1 MRSNMFNGD
10 LLKIS
15 GPVNVEFEL
24 IWPFAVVFWHNSS
37 QTLLEPFLKLQV
49 EFIASFDDGL
59 VVRGIL
65 DGHFCVDLVLRDSR
79 HVKSH
84 RACFWR
90 FISRVSSI
98 TVLWKINFENTGSKS
113 RELSSIASTQVFITL
128 LCNQVLD
135 ILVFLLDDLVA
146 RQ

>member
-1 MRSNMFNGD
+1 MFYSD

-49 EFIASFDDGL
+49 EFIASLDDGL

-65 DGHFCVDLVLRDSR
+65 YGHLCVDLVLRNSR

-84 RACFWR
+84 RARFWR
-90 FISRVSSI
+90 FIIRVSSI
-98 TVLWKINFENTGSKS
+98 TVFRKINFENTGSKS
-113 RELSSIASTQVFITL
+113 WELPGITST
-128 LCNQVLD
+128 
-135 ILVFLLDDLVA
+135 
-146 RQ
+146 

>member
-1 MRSNMFNGD
+1 MFYSD
-10 LLKIS
+10 LFKIG

-37 QTLLEPFLKLQV
+37 QTFLEPFLKLQV
-49 EFIASFDDGL
+49 EFIASFNDGL
-59 VVRGIL
+59 VVGGIL
-65 DGHFCVDLVLRDSR
+65 DGNLCVDLVLRDSR

-84 RACFWR
+84 CACFWR

-98 TVLWKINFENTGSKS
+98 AVLWKINFENTGSKS
-113 RELSSIASTQVFITL
+113 RELPSIASTQVFITL

-135 ILVFLLDDLVA
+135 IFVFLLDDLVA